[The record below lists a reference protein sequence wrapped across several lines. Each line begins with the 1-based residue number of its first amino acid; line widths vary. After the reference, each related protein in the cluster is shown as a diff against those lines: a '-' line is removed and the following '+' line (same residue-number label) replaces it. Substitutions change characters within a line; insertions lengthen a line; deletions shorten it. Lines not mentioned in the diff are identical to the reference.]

1 MNGILKKRYEKK
13 LNGNPPVWFKEWYAC
28 EFVPYKVKMDI
39 LLVLGCGIF
48 IGIIVNLV
56 R

>member
-13 LNGNPPVWFKEWYAC
+13 LDGKTPGWFKDWYAC

-39 LLVLGCGIF
+39 LLVLGAGIF
-48 IGIIVNLV
+48 IGVVVNLIA
-56 R
+56 